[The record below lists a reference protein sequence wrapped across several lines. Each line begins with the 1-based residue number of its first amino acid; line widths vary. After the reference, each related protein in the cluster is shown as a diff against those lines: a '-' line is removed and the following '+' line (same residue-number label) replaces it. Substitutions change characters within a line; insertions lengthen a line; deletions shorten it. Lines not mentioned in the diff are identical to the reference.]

1 MASILHTLGMPTT
14 SIGRKV
20 ALSVGLPAV
29 LAMLVGVGLLWRQA
43 LHAAN
48 EDATEE
54 ASALAD
60 LVATSFTLATPADP
74 EPHAAAVAALH
85 TDWKLLSAITAVRV
99 VNPAGKVRWSRAVEE
114 QGKPLPDALG
124 LKLDDPRGTRSADR
138 FLLPIGGASCAS
150 CHQGDSVHLGAV
162 ELQLK
167 QNHQLSGI
175 DESYR
180 FAMGGA
186 VVLSMIFLA
195 ANVLA
200 LRRYVTRPVKRLTQA
215 MHRAKSGDF
224 LVRVPVE
231 SDDEIG
237 ELAENF
243 NATLARITDLKA
255 AEIESG
261 IEFERLQREVALKAE
276 VQSANARLER
286 RLKELQLL
294 FELTQRVNSTLELEP
309 LLDSISAMVGG
320 ALGFTEFSVMLL
332 DANGRDLVH
341 QAGFSGQV
349 QKGEVR
355 FALGEGAAGEAA
367 MRQEEVYVAD
377 VGQDPRFVRRSSEQ
391 GSLLCVPMVFKGE
404 RVGVL
409 NFRKSE
415 VGAFG
420 PDEVRLLKSVANQA
434 SVAIVNARL
443 YQATVELSITDA
455 LTGAFNRR
463 HLMTRLEMEVLRATR
478 FGHTMGVVMIDV
490 DHFKLFNDTN
500 GHPAGD
506 EVLRRTSAQL
516 KAQLRKLD
524 VLARYGGE
532 EFFVVLPQSSKA
544 EAIEVAEK
552 LRRAIERTAFPHG
565 ETQPGGKVTISIGV
579 AAFPEDARSQEGLI
593 DAVDSALYASKRGG
607 RNKVSAFASGMQ
619 DHPGRERGPKAKV
632 VNEVVVPAAA
642 AALDTPATPPRKE
655 GPA

>member
-1 MASILHTLGMPTT
+1 MASILHTLGLPTT

-29 LAMLVGVGLLWRQA
+29 LALLVGVGLLWRQA
-43 LHAAN
+43 LRSAN

-85 TDWKLLSAITAVRV
+85 TDWKLLSAVTAVRV
-99 VNPAGKVRWSRAVEE
+99 VDPRGKVRWSRSVEE
-114 QGKPLPDALG
+114 QGRPLPGAPA
-124 LKLDDPRGTRSADR
+124 LKLDDLRGTRQGDR

-150 CHQGDSVHLGAV
+150 CHAGDTLHLGAV
-162 ELQLK
+162 ELQLR
-167 QNHQLSGI
+167 QNHQLTGV
-175 DESYR
+175 DERYR

-186 VVLSMIFLA
+186 VMLSLIFLGA
-195 ANVLA
+195 HVVA
-200 LRRYVTRPVKRLTQA
+200 LRRYVTRPVKRLSQA
-215 MHRAKSGDF
+215 MARARSGDF

-276 VQSANARLER
+276 LQVANARLEG

-294 FELTQRVNSTLELEP
+294 FELTRSVNSTLELEP
-309 LLDSISAMVGG
+309 MLDRISEMVGG

-332 DANGRDLVH
+332 DPNGRDLVH

-367 MRQEEVYVAD
+367 LRQEEVYVAD
-377 VGQDPRFVRRSSEQ
+377 VGNDPRFVRRSAEE
-391 GSLLCVPMVFKGE
+391 GSLLCVPMVFKAE
-404 RVGVL
+404 LVGVL

-434 SVAIVNARL
+434 AVAIVNARL

-463 HLMTRLEMEVLRATR
+463 HLMNRLEMEVLRATR

-490 DHFKLFNDTN
+490 DHFKLFNDAN

-506 EVLRRTSAQL
+506 EVLRRASAL
-516 KAQLRKLD
+516 FKAQLRKLD

-532 EFFVVLPQSSKA
+532 EFFVILPQSSKA
-544 EAIEVAEK
+544 EALEVAEK
-552 LRRAIERTAFPHG
+552 LRKAVERTAFPHG
-565 ETQPGGKVTISIGV
+565 ETQPGGKVTISVGV
-579 AAFPEDARSQEGLI
+579 ASFPEDARSLEGLV

-607 RNKVSAFASGMQ
+607 RNKVSAFAPGME

-632 VNEVVVPAAA
+632 VNEVVVTAAS
-642 AALDTPATPPRKE
+642 ALETPASAPRKQ